1 MTSLL
6 LKTTDVYRVDDEKDA
21 IEMIENFRDN
31 AITEGYTLS
40 KSGYVMKNKKSKG
53 EIVDSWCI
61 VTIEKTFND

>member
-1 MTSLL
+1 MTQML

-21 IEMIENFRDN
+21 IEMIENFRDA

-40 KSGYVMKNKKSKG
+40 KSGYVMKTKKMKG
-53 EIVDSWCI
+53 EVVDSWCI

>member
-1 MTSLL
+1 MTSML

-21 IEMIENFRDN
+21 IEMIENFRDA
-31 AITEGYTLS
+31 AITDGYTLS
-40 KSGYVMKNKKSKG
+40 KSGYVMKTKKSKG